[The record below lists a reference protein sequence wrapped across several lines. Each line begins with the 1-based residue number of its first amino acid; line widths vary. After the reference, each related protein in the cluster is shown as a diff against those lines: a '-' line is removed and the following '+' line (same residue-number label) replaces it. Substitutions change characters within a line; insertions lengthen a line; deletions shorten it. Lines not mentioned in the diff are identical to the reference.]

1 MDFIL
6 APASANDAETVA
18 ELTRELLEEIMAM
31 TGARH
36 FSADTSALAA
46 LCREFLAGG
55 EYAAYLAYHAG
66 KSVGFITLCETRALY
81 AGGCFGIIPECYVH
95 PAFRGSGLGTK
106 LLAAAREHA
115 RSRGW
120 VRLEVTTPP
129 LPVFD
134 RTLHFYQTNGFDVA
148 GGRKL
153 KSAIG

>member
-1 MDFIL
+1 MGFII

-36 FSADTSALAA
+36 FTADASVLAA

-66 KSVGFITLCETRALY
+66 KAVGFITLSETRALY

-95 PAFRGSGLGTK
+95 PDFRGRGLGAK

-120 VRLEVTTPP
+120 KRLEVTTPP

-134 RTLHFYQTNGFDVA
+134 RTLNFYRANGFEVA

>member
-1 MDFIL
+1 MDFII
-6 APASANDAETVA
+6 APASAKDAETVA

>member
-6 APASANDAETVA
+6 APASAHDAETVA
-18 ELTRELLEEIMAM
+18 ELTKELLEEIMAM

-55 EYAAYLAYHAG
+55 EYAAYLACHAG
-66 KSVGFITLCETRALY
+66 KAVGFITLSETRALY
-81 AGGCFGIIPECYVH
+81 AGGRFGIIPECYVH
-95 PAFRGSGLGTK
+95 PVFRGKGLGAK
-106 LLAAAREHA
+106 LLAEAREHA
-115 RSRGW
+115 QSRGW
-120 VRLEVTTPP
+120 KRLEVTTPP
-129 LPVFD
+129 LPVFE
-134 RTLHFYQTNGFDVA
+134 RTLHFYQTNGFEVA

>member
-1 MDFIL
+1 MDFII

-18 ELTRELLEEIMAM
+18 GLTRELLEEIMDM

-55 EYAAYLAYHAG
+55 EYAAYLACHAG
-66 KSVGFITLCETRALY
+66 KAVGFITLSETRALY
-81 AGGCFGIIPECYVH
+81 AGGSFGIIPECYVH
-95 PAFRGSGLGTK
+95 PDFRGSGLGTK

-115 RSRGW
+115 QSKGW
-120 VRLEVTTPP
+120 MRLEVTTPP
-129 LPVFD
+129 LPEFD
-134 RTLHFYQTNGFDVA
+134 RTLHFYQTNGFEVA